1 MPAGVPV
8 GTLAIGEAGAR
19 NAGLLAAAILALHDD
34 KVARTLDRF
43 RDAQTEDV
51 LHHSDPRLTPPH
63 PAPVA
68 KAQPGKRN
76 VP

>member
-1 MPAGVPV
+1 V
-8 GTLAIGEAGAR
+8 
-19 NAGLLAAAILALHDD
+19 ALHDD
-34 KVARTLDRF
+34 KVARALDQF

-68 KAQPGKRN
+68 KVKARKQDAR
-76 VP
+76 